1 MPEFTSHIQE
11 TPSWAELATSDYQGD
26 LTFCSAPFGREDEA
40 NEMSPGMYYH
50 MQKLRGLEVAALYQQ
65 GVEEKQ
71 QGVPPYWKVY
81 FTVDDIRKSSAQAK
95 ESGASV
101 IFGPM
106 EVLDTGHAVILQD
119 PQGAVLAF
127 WRTKDYIG
135 HGSRVK
141 RGLPSGT
148 N

>member
-1 MPEFTSHIQE
+1 
-11 TPSWAELATSDYQGD
+11 
-26 LTFCSAPFGREDEA
+26 
-40 NEMSPGMYYH
+40 MSPGMYYH
-50 MQKLRGLEVAALYQQ
+50 MQKFEGLEVAALYQQ
-65 GVEEKQ
+65 GEEEKQ
-71 QGVPPYWKVY
+71 QRVPPYWKVY
-81 FTVDDIRKSSAQAK
+81 FTVDDIRKSSEQAK

-106 EVLDTGHAVILQD
+106 EVFDAGYAAILQD

-141 RGLPSGT
+141 RGPPSGT

>member
-65 GVEEKQ
+65 GM
-71 QGVPPYWKVY
+71 
-81 FTVDDIRKSSAQAK
+81 RKSSRACR
-95 ESGASV
+95 
-101 IFGPM
+101 P
-106 EVLDTGHAVILQD
+106 
-119 PQGAVLAF
+119 
-127 WRTKDYIG
+127 IG
-135 HGSRVK
+135 RSISSLMTFKNCRN
-141 RGLPSGT
+141 RPR
-148 N
+148 